1 MRLGNDIMYEL
12 HYIYSSLEVQF
23 IIPLLTIVVEID
35 AAMPCDSRQTQ
46 ENTRTT
52 ARRARVSA
60 QPQRSVKRSRIP
72 SQFAGGSGGSSSV
85 RGSAFAGGLWIM
97 LAKSKQQWI
106 WISQVTLPA
115 SWRER
120 RGHESVVDAA
130 RKPCS
135 HLQWESMP
143 FICIWIA
150 EHKPGYVFVDQIG
163 KL

>member
-1 MRLGNDIMYEL
+1 MYEL

-85 RGSAFAGGLWIM
+85 RGSAFAGGL
-97 LAKSKQQWI
+97 
-106 WISQVTLPA
+106 
-115 SWRER
+115 
-120 RGHESVVDAA
+120 
-130 RKPCS
+130 
-135 HLQWESMP
+135 
-143 FICIWIA
+143 
-150 EHKPGYVFVDQIG
+150 
-163 KL
+163 